1 MRPRDANDHS
11 ITARHP
17 LDVMNVPNPD
27 DQEVLQFAPTRLAGA
42 ADDEN
47 AGAWASPSDCN
58 LQDTIDSIGPVD
70 GTAARPTI
78 PGDTESEWKPGRVAL
93 RKLRWRNQ

>member
-1 MRPRDANDHS
+1 MKPRDANDHS

-27 DQEVLQFAPTRLAGA
+27 DQEVLT
-42 ADDEN
+42 E
-47 AGAWASPSDCN
+47 SDC
-58 LQDTIDSIGPVD
+58 
-70 GTAARPTI
+70 
-78 PGDTESEWKPGRVAL
+78 KPGRVAL

>member
-11 ITARHP
+11 VTAWNP

-27 DQEVLQFAPTRLAGA
+27 DQEVLQFAAPTTLAGA

-47 AGAWASPSDCN
+47 AAQPLKRHEASSWAPHSMEN
-58 LQDTIDSIGPVD
+58 V
-70 GTAARPTI
+70 R
-78 PGDTESEWKPGRVAL
+78 
-93 RKLRWRNQ
+93 